1 MLEAIEK
8 YLTLK
13 LVTILAIT
21 LPFVFAVLWISSA
34 TLNGQWTFGVHT
46 LSHMGISENALAAA
60 LFNGGC
66 MACGAMGILIGL
78 GTAAHKEC
86 AGTIV
91 ERTGTIAGMFYAVG
105 MFFLILVGVFP
116 MDQKPI
122 HYIVATLFFALV
134 LFNIIIAAV
143 DNRRLGRH
151 FEIDV
156 AFFALSLLFM
166 ATMAFPLWE
175 ALIVILIMIWTVL
188 LGVRYI
194 HYEGALEN

>member
-1 MLEAIEK
+1 MLEPVSRYIPV
-8 YLTLK
+8 K
-13 LVTILAIT
+13 LVTILSIV
-21 LPFVFAVLWISSA
+21 LPFVFAILWISSA

-66 MACGAMGILIGL
+66 MVCGAMGILIGL

-86 AGTIV
+86 AGTIA
-91 ERTGTIAGMFYAVG
+91 ERTGTIAGLFYGVG

-156 AFFALSLLFM
+156 ACFALSLLFM

-175 ALIVILIMIWTVL
+175 ALIVIIIMIWTVL
-188 LGVRYI
+188 LGVRMIRYDESI
-194 HYEGALEN
+194 KF

>member
-1 MLEAIEK
+1 MFETIEK
-8 YLTLK
+8 YLPLK
-13 LVTILAIT
+13 LVTILAIV

-34 TLNGQWTFGVHT
+34 TLNGQWTFGVHS
-46 LSHMGISENALAAA
+46 LSHMGISDNALAAA

-66 MACGAMGILIGL
+66 MVCGAMGILIGL
-78 GTAAHKEC
+78 GTAARKERAGRV
-86 AGTIV
+86 AGT
-91 ERTGTIAGMFYAVG
+91 FYAVG

-134 LFNIIIAAV
+134 LFNIIITAV
-143 DNRRLGRH
+143 DNRLNGKR

-156 AFFALSLLFM
+156 AFFVLSVIFM
-166 ATMAFPLWE
+166 STMVFPLWE

-194 HYEGALEN
+194 LYDGALEA